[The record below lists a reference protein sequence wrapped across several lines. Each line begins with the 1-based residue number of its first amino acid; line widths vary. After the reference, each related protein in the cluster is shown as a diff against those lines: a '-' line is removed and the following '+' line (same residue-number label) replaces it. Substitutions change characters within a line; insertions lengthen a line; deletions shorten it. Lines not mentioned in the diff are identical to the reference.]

1 MTLALNQTELDAITF
16 AAAALAPG
24 QRVAFEQMVTAE
36 LSLSCRK
43 QGRGPGSLH
52 RIITACQKTFLRV
65 GEIAVGP
72 SHAKYGRSHA
82 NRAKAK

>member
-36 LSLSCRK
+36 LSLL
-43 QGRGPGSLH
+43 PEAGSRPRRPASDHYHLSED
-52 RIITACQKTFLRV
+52 L
-65 GEIAVGP
+65 P
-72 SHAKYGRSHA
+72 SRWGDCCWPKPC
-82 NRAKAK
+82 